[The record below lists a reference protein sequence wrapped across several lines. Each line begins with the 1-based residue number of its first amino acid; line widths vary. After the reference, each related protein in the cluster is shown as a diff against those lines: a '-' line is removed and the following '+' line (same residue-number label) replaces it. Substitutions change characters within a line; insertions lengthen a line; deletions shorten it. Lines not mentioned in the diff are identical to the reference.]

1 MFPLQLLPSSLRCS
15 CLIAN
20 FYSDPGLS
28 HADPVVP
35 ILIASI
41 FITLGAALGGFL
53 MRWIKQPAVLGELLV
68 GLLAGNLGYY
78 FGNPMLSVLREG
90 DNLSRIASAALT
102 THYSLGEATLE
113 VLPPGSHTTYLANLL
128 SSPHGQTYISVYTF
142 VDIISRLAIL
152 VLLFMVGLEI
162 SLVEMRHVG
171 KYATYVAL
179 LGIVLPMVLGM
190 GVMKLLHPQNPL
202 AVDLFVGGIL
212 TATSV
217 GITARVLRDLGR
229 ETTEEARIILGAAII
244 DDVLCLIVLAVV
256 SGLAVTGTVSLVSIA
271 ATTGKAA
278 LFLVASLGIGIWLT
292 PKLVR
297 RLANFGVSNLKL
309 LFGVSFALL
318 LAWLANVAQLATI
331 VGAFAAGMVLNS
343 FFDREVEGAS
353 LHELLSPI
361 ESLLVPLF
369 FVWMGIQVKLETMA
383 SKDVLIAGL
392 SLTVV
397 AIVGKVAAGW
407 GCPPTMKRLAVGFG
421 MMPRGEVGLIF
432 AGIGRGIGVVDEGL
446 FSAIVLLVMVTTVL
460 APILLRATLGSG
472 PTPNAQKAPSSRTES
487 AR

>member
-1 MFPLQLLPSSLRCS
+1 MHWLAEFYQFGR
-15 CLIAN
+15 AN
-20 FYSDPGLS
+20 FALGSFFVGGELS

-41 FITLGAALGGFL
+41 FITFGAALGGFL
-53 MRWIKQPAVLGELLV
+53 MRWLKQPAVLGELLV

-78 FGNPMLSVLREG
+78 LGSPTLTVLREG
-90 DNLSRIASAALT
+90 DNLSRIASMALT
-102 THYSLGEATLE
+102 GPYGLGEATLKI
-113 VLPPGSHTTYLANLL
+113 LPPGAHTDFLAQLL
-128 SSPHGQTYISVYTF
+128 SGPEGQTYVSIYSF
-142 VDIISRLAIL
+142 IDIVSRLAIL

-162 SLVEMRHVG
+162 SLVEMKRVG
-171 KYATYVAL
+171 KYAAYVAV

-190 GVMKLLHPQNPL
+190 GVMKVLHPDNPL

-217 GITARVLRDLGR
+217 GITARVLRDIGR
-229 ETTEEARIILGAAII
+229 DTTEEARIILGAAVI

-256 SGLAVTGTVSLVSIA
+256 SGLAVTGKISIA
-271 ATTGKAA
+271 SIAVTTGKAA
-278 LFLVASLGIGIWLT
+278 LFLVAALGIGIWLT

-343 FFDREVEGAS
+343 FFDREVEGIS
-353 LHELLSPI
+353 LHDLLSPI
-361 ESLLVPLF
+361 ESLIVPLF

-383 SKDVLIAGL
+383 SKDVVIAGL
-392 SLTVV
+392 ALTIV
-397 AIVGKVAAGW
+397 AVVGKVAAGW
-407 GCPPTMKRLAVGFG
+407 GCPRTMNRLAVGFG

-432 AGIGRGIGVVDEGL
+432 AGIGRGIGVVNEGL
-446 FSAIVLLVMVTTVL
+446 FSAIVLLVMITTVL
-460 APILLRATLGSG
+460 APILLRATLGVGAGATS
-472 PTPNAQKAPSSRTES
+472 PQIPVSSHHQ
-487 AR
+487 

>member
-1 MFPLQLLPSSLRCS
+1 MPVSDIMMHHPGVWTLPVG
-15 CLIAN
+15 N
-20 FYSDPGLS
+20 FLAEGGLS

-41 FITLGAALGGFL
+41 FITLGAALGGLL
-53 MRWIKQPAVLGELLV
+53 MRWLKQPAVLGELLV
-68 GLLAGNLGYY
+68 GLLAGNLGYSL
-78 FGNPMLSVLREG
+78 GNPTLTVLREG
-90 DNLSRIASAALT
+90 DNLSRIASMAL
-102 THYSLGEATLE
+102 HSPVSIGEATLKL
-113 VLPPGSHTTYLANLL
+113 LPPGPHTDLLARLL
-128 SSPHGQTYISVYTF
+128 SGPQGLTYISVYSF
-142 VDIISRLAIL
+142 IDIISRLAIL

-162 SLVEMRHVG
+162 SLVEMKRVG
-171 KYATYVAL
+171 KYATYVAV
-179 LGIVLPMVLGM
+179 LGIILPMVLGM
-190 GVMKLLHPQNPL
+190 GVMKLLHPNNPL

-217 GITARVLRDLGR
+217 GITARVLRDIGR
-229 ETTEEARIILGAAII
+229 ETTEEARIILGAAVI

-256 SGLAVTGTVSLVSIA
+256 SGLAVTGTISMASIA
-271 ATTGKAA
+271 LTTGKAA
-278 LFLVASLGIGIWLT
+278 FFLVASLGIGIWMT

-297 RLANFGVSNLKL
+297 RLAHFGVQNLKL

-361 ESLLVPLF
+361 ESLVVPLF

-383 SKDVLIAGL
+383 NKDVLIAGL
-392 SLTVV
+392 ALTLV

-407 GCPPTMKRLAVGFG
+407 GCPPTLNRLAVGFG

-460 APILLRATLGSG
+460 APVLLRATLGAG
-472 PTPNAQKAPSSRTES
+472 PSAPPTE
-487 AR
+487 AAAGAPH

>member
-1 MFPLQLLPSSLRCS
+1 MLFLSPWLHRLPGTVGCFL
-15 CLIAN
+15 A
-20 FYSDPGLS
+20 GGELS

-41 FITLGAALGGFL
+41 FITLGAAIGGSL
-53 MRWIKQPAVLGELLV
+53 MKWLKQPAVLGELLV

-78 FGNPMLSVLREG
+78 FGDPTLTVLREG
-90 DNLSRIASAALT
+90 DNLSRVASVALT
-102 THYSLGEATLE
+102 GPYGLAEATLR
-113 VLPPGSHTTYLANLL
+113 VLPPGPHTDQLAHLL
-128 SSPHGQTYISVYTF
+128 SGPEGQTYITIYAF
-142 VDIISRLAIL
+142 IDIISRLAIL

-162 SLVEMRHVG
+162 SLVEMKRVG
-171 KYATYVAL
+171 KYATYVAV

-190 GVMKLLHPQNPL
+190 GVMKLLHPNNPL

-229 ETTEEARIILGAAII
+229 ENTEEARIILGAAVI

-256 SGLAVTGTVSLVSIA
+256 SGLAVTGTISVASIA
-271 ATTGKAA
+271 VTTGKAA
-278 LFLVASLGIGIWLT
+278 LFLVAALGIGIWLT

-297 RLANFGVSNLKL
+297 RLASFGVSNLKL

-331 VGAFAAGMVLNS
+331 VGAFAAGMILNS
-343 FFDREVEGAS
+343 FFDKEVEGIS
-353 LHELLSPI
+353 LHDLLSPI
-361 ESLLVPLF
+361 ESLIVPLF

-392 SLTVV
+392 ALTIV

-407 GCPPTMKRLAVGFG
+407 GSPASMNRLAVGFG

-460 APILLRATLGSG
+460 APILLRATMGTG
-472 PTPNAQKAPSSRTES
+472 APSTAPGVPVSTLH
-487 AR
+487 

>member
-1 MFPLQLLPSSLRCS
+1 
-15 CLIAN
+15 
-20 FYSDPGLS
+20 
-28 HADPVVP
+28 VVP

-41 FITLGAALGGFL
+41 FITLGAALGGML
-53 MRWIKQPAVLGELLV
+53 MRWLRQPAVLGELLV

-78 FGNPMLSVLREG
+78 FGNPTLTVLREG
-90 DNLSRIASAALT
+90 DNLSRIASLALT
-102 THYSLGEATLE
+102 SSNTIGDATLRL
-113 VLPPGSHTTYLANLL
+113 LPPGPHTELLAQLL
-128 SSPHGQTYISVYTF
+128 SGPQGQTYISVYSF
-142 VDIISRLAIL
+142 IDIVSRLAIL

-162 SLVEMRHVG
+162 SLVEMKRVG

-179 LGIVLPMVLGM
+179 LGIVLPMVMGM
-190 GVMKLLHPQNPL
+190 AVMKLLHPNNPL

-229 ETTEEARIILGAAII
+229 ETTEEARIILGAAVI

-256 SGLAVTGTVSLVSIA
+256 SGLAVTGTISVSSIA
-271 ATTGKAA
+271 ITTAKAA

-297 RLANFGVSNLKL
+297 RLTHAGVSNLKL

-331 VGAFAAGMVLNS
+331 VGAFAAGMILNS

-361 ESLLVPLF
+361 ESLVVPLF

-392 SLTVV
+392 GLTIV
-397 AIVGKVAAGW
+397 AIAGKVAAGW
-407 GCPPTMKRLAVGFG
+407 GCPPTLNRLAVGFG

-460 APILLRATLGSG
+460 APILLRATLGA
-472 PTPNAQKAPSSRTES
+472 PTNADPAQIAAGSPH
-487 AR
+487 

>member
-1 MFPLQLLPSSLRCS
+1 MFLSVLFRLTAYPILP
-15 CLIAN
+15 IASV
-20 FYSDPGLS
+20 YQGPGLT
-28 HADPVVP
+28 HADPVIP

-53 MRWIKQPAVLGELLV
+53 MRLLKQPAVLGELLV

-78 FGNPMLSVLREG
+78 LGNPTLTVLREG
-90 DNLSRIASAALT
+90 DNLTHISSLALNSSNT
-102 THYSLGEATLE
+102 IGEATFK
-113 VLPPGSHTTYLANLL
+113 LL
-128 SSPHGQTYISVYTF
+128 SPGPHTDLLAYLLSGPQGQSYLSVYSF
-142 VDIISRLAIL
+142 IDIISRLAIL

-162 SLVEMRHVG
+162 SLVEMRRVG

-179 LGIVLPMVLGM
+179 LGISLPMAMGM
-190 GVMKLLHPQNPL
+190 GVMKLLHPANPL
-202 AVDLFVGGIL
+202 AIDLFVGGIL

-217 GITARVLRDLGR
+217 GITARVLRDIGR
-229 ETTEEARIILGAAII
+229 ETTEEARIILGAAVI

-256 SGLAVTGTVSLVSIA
+256 SGLAVTGTINFASIA

-297 RLANFGVSNLKL
+297 RLAHSGISNLKL

-318 LAWLANVAQLATI
+318 LAWLANVAQLTTI

-343 FFDREVEGAS
+343 FFDREVEGTS

-392 SLTVV
+392 SLTIV

-407 GCPPTMKRLAVGFG
+407 GCPPTMNRLAVGFG

-432 AGIGRGIGVVDEGL
+432 AGIGKSIGVVDEGL

-460 APILLRATLGSG
+460 APVLLRATLGVG
-472 PTPNAQKAPSSRTES
+472 PTTTSAQLPAASTDL
-487 AR
+487 

>member
-1 MFPLQLLPSSLRCS
+1 MLFLSPWFDGVPRTLGCFL
-15 CLIAN
+15 AGG
-20 FYSDPGLS
+20 GLS

-41 FITLGAALGGFL
+41 FITLGAAVGGSL
-53 MRWIKQPAVLGELLV
+53 MKWLKQPAVLGELLV
-68 GLLAGNLGYY
+68 GLVAGNLGYY
-78 FGNPMLSVLREG
+78 FGNHTLTVLREG
-90 DNLSRIASAALT
+90 DNLSRIASVALT
-102 THYSLGEATLE
+102 GPYDLAAATLQ
-113 VLPPGSHTTYLANLL
+113 VLPPGTHTDQLAQLL
-128 SSPHGQTYISVYTF
+128 AGPEGQTYITIYAF
-142 VDIISRLAIL
+142 IDIISRLAIL

-162 SLVEMRHVG
+162 SLVEMKRVG

-190 GVMKLLHPQNPL
+190 GVMKLLHPNNPL

-229 ETTEEARIILGAAII
+229 ENTEEARIILGAAVI

-256 SGLAVTGTVSLVSIA
+256 SGLAVTGTISVASIA
-271 ATTGKAA
+271 MTTGKAA

-297 RLANFGVSNLKL
+297 RLASFGVSNLKL

-331 VGAFAAGMVLNS
+331 VGAFAAGMILNS
-343 FFDREVEGAS
+343 FFDKEVEGIS

-361 ESLLVPLF
+361 ESLIVPLF

-392 SLTVV
+392 ALTIV

-407 GCPPTMKRLAVGFG
+407 GSPASMNRLAVGFG

-432 AGIGRGIGVVDEGL
+432 AGMGRGIGVVDEGL

-460 APILLRATLGSG
+460 APILLRATMGTG
-472 PTPNAQKAPSSRTES
+472 APTTSPSVPVTSYD
-487 AR
+487 

>member
-1 MFPLQLLPSSLRCS
+1 VLLSQLSACPPHLRPLF
-15 CLIAN
+15 AA
-20 FYSDPGLS
+20 FYADPGFS
-28 HADPVVP
+28 HTDPVIP

-78 FGNPMLSVLREG
+78 LGNPMLAVLREG
-90 DNLSRIASAALT
+90 DTLSRIASMALT
-102 THYSLGEATLE
+102 THYSLGEAALQI
-113 VLPPGSHTTYLANLL
+113 LPPSPHSAYLANLL
-128 SSPHGQTYISVYTF
+128 SGAQGQSYISVYEF
-142 VDIISRLAIL
+142 IDVISRLAIL

-162 SLVEMRHVG
+162 SLVEMKRVG
-171 KYATYVAL
+171 KYSTYVAL
-179 LGIVLPMVLGM
+179 LGIVLPMFLGM

-229 ETTEEARIILGAAII
+229 ETTEEARIILGAAVI
-244 DDVLCLIVLAVV
+244 DDVLCLIILAVV
-256 SGLAVTGTVSLVSIA
+256 SGLAVTGTVSFVSIA

-297 RLANFGVSNLKL
+297 RLAHSGVSNLKL

-331 VGAFAAGMVLNS
+331 VGAFAAGMILNS

-353 LHELLSPI
+353 LHELLSPV

-369 FVWMGIQVKLETMA
+369 FVWMGIQVKLETMG

-392 SLTVV
+392 SLTCV

-407 GCPPTMKRLAVGFG
+407 GCPPTMNRLAVGFG

-446 FSAIVLLVMVTTVL
+446 FSAVVLLVMLTTFL
-460 APILLRATLGSG
+460 APILLRATLGPAPPQS
-472 PTPNAQKAPSSRTES
+472 TPPA
-487 AR
+487 

>member
-1 MFPLQLLPSSLRCS
+1 MVLSALLHHAMLLYFPLACFS
-15 CLIAN
+15 A
-20 FYSDPGLS
+20 DAELS

-41 FITLGAALGGFL
+41 FITLGAALGGLL
-53 MRWIKQPAVLGELLV
+53 MKWIKQPAVLGELLV
-68 GLLAGNLGYY
+68 GLVAGNLGYY
-78 FGNPMLSVLREG
+78 LRNPILTVVREG
-90 DNLSRIASAALT
+90 DNLSRIASLALT
-102 THYSLGEATLE
+102 SSNTIADAARKL
-113 VLPPGSHTTYLANLL
+113 LPPGPHTDMLAQIL
-128 SSPHGQTYISVYTF
+128 SGPQGQTYISVYAF
-142 VDIISRLAIL
+142 IDVVSRLAIL
-152 VLLFMVGLEI
+152 ILLFMVGLEI
-162 SLVEMRHVG
+162 SLVEMKRVG
-171 KYATYVAL
+171 KYATYVAI
-179 LGIVLPMVLGM
+179 LGIVLPMALGM
-190 GVMKLLHPQNPL
+190 GVMKLLHPDNPL

-217 GITARVLRDLGR
+217 GITARVLRDIGR
-229 ETTEEARIILGAAII
+229 ETTEEARIILGAAVI

-256 SGLAVTGTVSLVSIA
+256 SGLAVTGTISFASIA
-271 ATTGKAA
+271 LTTGKAA
-278 LFLVASLGIGIWLT
+278 FFLVASLGIGIWLT

-297 RLANFGVSNLKL
+297 NLAAFGVHNLKL

-318 LAWLANVAQLATI
+318 LAWLANVAALATI

-343 FFDREVEGAS
+343 FFDREVGGAS

-361 ESLLVPLF
+361 ESLVVPLF

-383 SKDVLIAGL
+383 SKDVIIAGL
-392 SLTVV
+392 ALTLV

-407 GCPPTMKRLAVGFG
+407 GCPPRMNRLAVGFG

-460 APILLRATLGSG
+460 APILLRATLGAN
-472 PTPNAQKAPSSRTES
+472 PTAVVAQSPGNAHD
-487 AR
+487 